1 MNDEPAAARARPEP
15 TPGERLEAAQP
26 EWQRW
31 LNRFCENWI
40 FAFIVAMAVRHFC
53 LEAFRIPTASMEPM
67 LYGDPAVTQSDHVVV
82 DKLVSRFRG
91 VHRWDVT
98 VFQFPQPEIRKDG
111 IEVTAYDEDGKRVDN
126 LLTNPLSYRNFVKR
140 AVILPGDRFYIANG
154 DLFLE
159 RPDKTFSVER
169 KPAAI
174 QEAVWQ
180 DVY

>member
-67 LYGDPAVTQSDHVVV
+67 LYGDPALLQSDHVIV
-82 DKLVSRFRG
+82 DKLVSRFRPAK
-91 VHRWDVT
+91 RWDVT
-98 VFQFPQPEIRKDG
+98 VFQFPQPEIRVDG
-111 IEVTAYDEDGKRVDN
+111 EDITAYDEAGRRRDDWFRR
-126 LLTNPLSYRNFVKR
+126 PLSFRN
-140 AVILPGDRFYIANG
+140 
-154 DLFLE
+154 
-159 RPDKTFSVER
+159 
-169 KPAAI
+169 
-174 QEAVWQ
+174 
-180 DVY
+180 